1 MPSVYAVTHPP
12 HPERRES
19 GMGHYFNEFDPG
31 AAEWLREL
39 MKVEIIPQGEVDE
52 RDIQD
57 IAPDDLRGHRSVHLF
72 AGIGV
77 WSYALR
83 LAGWPDDRPVWTCS
97 CPCQPFSSAGK
108 GDGFADERHLWPAAF
123 HLLSECRPSVCF
135 GEQVA
140 SDDGFAWLDLVQAD
154 LESVGY
160 TVGAVVTPAAGYGA
174 PHGRHRIYWVAD
186 ATSDRTGR
194 QGATKPSGNRT
205 ENGILGTNSRARS
218 LANTNGGGRRKE
230 GQRGRLPKIPGERPD
245 QRVPT
250 PIANPHGGLEHAA
263 GNGRQQRR
271 AKPIGRG
278 AASGCG
284 PCNGF
289 WADAEWLHC
298 APEPDY
304 PEGRWRPVEPG
315 TFPLAHGAPGRVGRL
330 RGYGNGLCAPQAAA
344 FVRAWQ
350 EEVRA

>member
-1 MPSVYAVTHPP
+1 VAVF
-12 HPERRES
+12 
-19 GMGHYFNEFDPG
+19 YNEFDPG

-39 MKVEIIPQGEVDE
+39 MKASLIPEGVVDE

-57 IAPDDLRGHRSVHLF
+57 IAPDDIRGHRSVHLF

-97 CPCQPFSSAGK
+97 CPCQPFSTAGK

-123 HLLSECRPSVCF
+123 HLLSECRPLVCF

-160 TVGAVVTPAAGYGA
+160 TVGTVVTPAAGYGA

-186 ATSDRTGR
+186 ATGDRR
-194 QGATKPSGNRT
+194 PKHKR
-205 ENGILGTNSRARS
+205 RARK
-218 LANTNGGGRRKE
+218 RKE
-230 GQRGRLPKIPGERPD
+230 PD
-245 QRVPT
+245 VEDLCES
-250 PIANPHGGLEHAA
+250 GGVAD
-263 GNGRQQRR
+263 
-271 AKPIGRG
+271 PIG
-278 AASGCG
+278 CG
-284 PCNGF
+284 RDGRAPDARWESVGGDAVAGTGEACNLGITDRAGPLAGRVAGKTSRHGSSALATSCIGPGPVNGF
-289 WADAEWLHC
+289 WRDAEWVYCL
-298 APEPDY
+298 PEPRY
-304 PEGRWRPVEPG
+304 PEGCWRPVEPS
-315 TFPLAHGAPGRVGRL
+315 TFPLAHGAAGRVGRL

-344 FVRAWQ
+344 FIRAW
-350 EEVRA
+350 EEVRNV